1 MNMRI
6 HERSIP
12 GKWILASIEIYEI
25 VESYPDDE
33 YFPILVIKN
42 LPVDQCDLCSEYLI
56 EDRIMQSVDTMIRG
70 IEQAAELEVRQYA
83 A

>member
-1 MNMRI
+1 MNI
-6 HERSIP
+6 HIRERSIP
-12 GKWILASIEIYEI
+12 GKWILVSIESYEI
-25 VESYPDDE
+25 AESCPDDK

>member
-1 MNMRI
+1 MRI

-25 VESYPDDE
+25 VESYPNGE
-33 YFPILVIKN
+33 YFPILVIKH
-42 LPVDQCDLCSEYLI
+42 LPVDQCDSCSEYLI

-70 IEQAAELEVRQYA
+70 IDQAAELEVRQYA

>member
-1 MNMRI
+1 M
-6 HERSIP
+6 
-12 GKWILASIEIYEI
+12 
-25 VESYPDDE
+25 
-33 YFPILVIKN
+33 IKN
-42 LPVDQCDLCSEYLI
+42 LPVDQCDSCSEYLI